1 MKSRLSQVLVRSG
14 MVIHMLCAPLVSS
27 VAFQVSAVVQIG
39 VFVVGSHSLETQSA
53 TLKRSEDR
61 LLRDL
66 MSVFGMR
73 YKCVALSN
81 TAVVTLGSSW

>member
-1 MKSRLSQVLVRSG
+1 
-14 MVIHMLCAPLVSS
+14 MLCAPLVSS
-27 VAFQVSAVVQIG
+27 VVFQVSVVVQIE

-53 TLKRSEDR
+53 TLKRSEGR

-73 YKCVALSN
+73 YKCVALNN
-81 TAVVTLGSSW
+81 TLRRSWKVAARRAAE